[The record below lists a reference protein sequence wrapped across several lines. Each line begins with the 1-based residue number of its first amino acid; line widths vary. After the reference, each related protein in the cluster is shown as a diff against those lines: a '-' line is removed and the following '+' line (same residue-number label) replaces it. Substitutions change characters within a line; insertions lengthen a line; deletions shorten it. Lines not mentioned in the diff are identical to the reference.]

1 MRRLGRAVIG
11 LAAFAALPGPAAVAQ
26 PPQDAGHHA
35 PVAAWLDTLA
45 TRIEQAAAAASAGQD
60 TRAEALRLY
69 LDYFERVEAYY
80 GPGAPDAFEPVSG
93 LVAGTEARFHQL
105 LRAEAPAE
113 AAAIARRI
121 GADVAR
127 IEALLAEHP
136 AAARPPSGAD
146 RAAAGP
152 VAEPPAEAASRRV
165 ARTPEIRAIMEQ
177 LAHAEAVL
185 AGGDAAGALRAVER
199 AYLEGF
205 EPIESRLPAAT
216 VNRVERLI
224 HLSIRPL
231 LAASASPAALRDP
244 LASLRAALLEA
255 DAHLET
261 GGTFWFGAINSLVI
275 ILREG
280 LEAVLLIAALLAYL
294 GAAGA
299 GRAARNQIYV
309 GAAIGGAASALTWLL
324 ARTLIPIGGA
334 SRELI
339 EGITGLAAVAVL
351 LYVSHWLFQK
361 TYIHDWK
368 DFLRD
373 RAGRAVSTGSALA
386 MAGLA
391 FAAVYREGFETVLF
405 YQALLFETGPSA
417 LLAGFVPGALLI
429 AAVGIAIIRLGLKLP
444 LRRVFAVTNAVLL
457 LLAFSFIGK
466 SIYNLQEAGLFSPH
480 PLSWAPDHEA
490 LRLLIGF
497 YPVAETAMA
506 QAVLLLALLLTYLV
520 FRRRM
525 AGRAGTSGPA
535 PAPAGA
541 AGAARGEPIGA

>member
-1 MRRLGRAVIG
+1 MTRLRRAVIG
-11 LAAFAALPGPAAVAQ
+11 LAALAALPGAAAAAQ
-26 PPQDAGHHA
+26 QSPDAEHG
-35 PVAAWLDTLA
+35 PVAAWLDTLRA
-45 TRIEQAAAAASAGQD
+45 RLEGAGAAASAGQD
-60 TRAEALRLY
+60 TRTEALRLY

-80 GPGAPDAFEPVSG
+80 GPGAPHGFEPVSG
-93 LVAGTEARFHQL
+93 LIAGAEARFHQL
-105 LRAEAPAE
+105 LRVETPAE
-113 AAAIARRI
+113 AAAIARQLSD
-121 GADVAR
+121 DVAR
-127 IEALLAEHP
+127 IEALLAERP
-136 AAARPPSGAD
+136 AAGRLHPGAD
-146 RAAAGP
+146 GVAAEGP
-152 VAEPPAEAASRRV
+152 IAEPPVEAPSRRE
-165 ARTPEIRAIMEQ
+165 ARTPEIRAIMER
-177 LAHAEAVL
+177 LAQAEAAL
-185 AGGDAAGALRAVER
+185 DGGDAAAALRAIER

-205 EPIESRLPAAT
+205 EPIESRLPAGT

-224 HLSIRPL
+224 HLSIRPM
-231 LAASASPAALRDP
+231 LAASASPAALREP

-255 DAHLET
+255 DAHLEA

-294 GAAGA
+294 SAAGA

-309 GAAIGGAASALTWLL
+309 GAGVGVAASVLTWLL

-417 LLAGFVPGALLI
+417 LLAGFVPGAVLV
-429 AAVGIAIIRLGLKLP
+429 AAVGVAIIRLGLKLP
-444 LRRVFAVTNAVLL
+444 LRRVFGVTNAVLL

-480 PLSWAPDHEA
+480 PLPWAPDHEA

-497 YPVAETAMA
+497 YPVAETALA
-506 QAVLLLALLLTYLV
+506 QAALLLALLLTYVV
-520 FRRRM
+520 FRRRL
-525 AGRAGTSGPA
+525 AARGAASGPA
-535 PAPAGA
+535 AAPAGA
-541 AGAARGEPIGA
+541 AGAARGEPVGA

>member
-11 LAAFAALPGPAAVAQ
+11 LAVFAALPGPAAAVQ
-26 PPQDAGHHA
+26 QSQDAGQA

-80 GPGAPDAFEPVSG
+80 GPGTPDAFEPVSG

-105 LRAEAPAE
+105 MRAEAPAE
-113 AAAIARRI
+113 AAALARRI

-127 IEALLAEHP
+127 IEALLAERP
-136 AAARPPSGAD
+136 AAARPPSGAGG
-146 RAAAGP
+146 AADAGP
-152 VAEPPAEAASRRV
+152 VAQRPAEASPRRF

-177 LAHAEAVL
+177 VAHAEAAL
-185 AGGDAAGALRAVER
+185 AGGDAAEALRAVER

-244 LASLRAALLEA
+244 LDSLRTALLEA
-255 DAHLET
+255 DAHLES

-294 GAAGA
+294 SAAGA
-299 GRAARNQIYV
+299 GRAARKQIYA
-309 GAAIGGAASALTWLL
+309 GAALGVAASALTWLL

-339 EGITGLAAVAVL
+339 EGVTGLAAVAVL

-386 MAGLA
+386 MASLA

-429 AAVGIAIIRLGLKLP
+429 AAVGVAIIRLGLKLP

-490 LRLLIGF
+490 LRLLLGF
-497 YPVAETAMA
+497 YPVAETAVA
-506 QAVLLLALLLTYLV
+506 QAILLLALLLTYLV
-520 FRRRM
+520 FRRKM
-525 AGRAGTSGPA
+525 AGRAAASRPA
-535 PAPAGA
+535 PAPARA
-541 AGAARGEPIGA
+541 AGAAGSGPIGA